1 MIKQRLLSLMGWASL
16 AAERKRS
23 QPCVRIAGE
32 WHAAENT
39 TNRSTFFTSRYSSM
53 SQPIIPAASD
63 YRGSVRL
70 RTALRPKTCD
80 TVLVALQGDLAAQWE
95 ILRIEHE
102 RLLRRQDELVLNPH
116 SLHGHAE
123 HRHQLNEHIK
133 AIRAWRDA
141 YRRRLGK

>member
-32 WHAAENT
+32 WHSAENT
-39 TNRSTFFTSRYSSM
+39 TNRSIFFTSRYSPM
-53 SQPIIPAASD
+53 SQPIIPAAND

-80 TVLVALQGDLAAQWE
+80 TVLVELPGDLAAQFE
-95 ILRIEHE
+95 ILRYGSSM
-102 RLLRRQDELVLNPH
+102 NGF
-116 SLHGHAE
+116 SG
-123 HRHQLNEHIK
+123 
-133 AIRAWRDA
+133 
-141 YRRRLGK
+141 GKMNSCGTPMISTATPSTVTN